1 MKNEYR
7 CIEYP
12 TQRIEHVHIG
22 RLGEAERRERRL
34 HARGS
39 VPQQIQIVHGA
50 GRVANLQF
58 DTVAIKYYG
67 IALRD
72 AIVTG
77 P

>member
-1 MKNEYR
+1 MRAYR

-12 TQRIEHVHIG
+12 TQRIEQVHIG
-22 RLGEAERRERRL
+22 RLGDAKRRERRL

-39 VPQQIQIVHGA
+39 VPQQFQIVHGA
-50 GRVANLQF
+50 GRMANLQF
-58 DTVAIKYYG
+58 DTMASKYYG

-72 AIVTG
+72 VIVTG